1 MIMVFEIT
9 GTHCEAS
16 RESGSNP
23 LHHLRKRGRYM
34 SALIITLLVF
44 WVIAI
49 IGVTT
54 LACWAFNK
62 IITAIMKSFD

>member
-1 MIMVFEIT
+1 
-9 GTHCEAS
+9 
-16 RESGSNP
+16 
-23 LHHLRKRGRYM
+23 M
-34 SALIITLLVF
+34 SALIITLYMF

-62 IITAIMKSFD
+62 IIIAIMKIFD

>member
-1 MIMVFEIT
+1 MT
-9 GTHCEAS
+9 
-16 RESGSNP
+16 
-23 LHHLRKRGRYM
+23 

-49 IGVTT
+49 IAVTT

-62 IITAIMKSFD
+62 IITAIMKNFE

>member
-1 MIMVFEIT
+1 
-9 GTHCEAS
+9 
-16 RESGSNP
+16 
-23 LHHLRKRGRYM
+23 M
-34 SALIITLLVF
+34 SSLIIGLCVF

-62 IITAIMKSFD
+62 IITAIMNSFD